1 MSLIEE
7 LHKTIATTYEVG
19 ADIASTQTFEFPLMP
34 LGTAY
39 DMGSDAQGV
48 PLFDP
53 RIFDS
58 REFQRNPYPYYR
70 ILRDHYPV
78 YHDKLHNCYFVTRY
92 NDIAEC

>member
-58 REFQRNPYPYYR
+58 REFQRNP
-70 ILRDHYPV
+70 
-78 YHDKLHNCYFVTRY
+78 
-92 NDIAEC
+92 